1 MEKKVLLSMQNIT
14 KQYPGVLALDGV
26 SIDLYEGETHALVG
40 ENGAGKSTFIK
51 TLAGAIR
58 PDAGSIVID
67 GKTYSE
73 ITPALARDLGIE
85 VIYQEFNLMPTL
97 SVAEN
102 VFMGNMPKKCGIV
115 DKKKMVQQTNEIF
128 SQMGV
133 TIDPQVLVSEL
144 STAYMQLVEIAKAL
158 SKKVRILVMDEPTA
172 PLTSNEVEI
181 LFQIMDRLHKQNVT
195 IIYIS
200 HRLNEIF
207 RVSDR
212 LTIIRDGV
220 KIGTYET
227 KSMTKEALIRGMV
240 GREMNETFPQRN
252 HEIGDVVLKV
262 DNLCGNGVT
271 DISFE
276 LHQGEILGFGGLV
289 GAGRTE
295 IMRVLFG
302 ADICESGTVTLEG
315 KQFRPSSP
323 RQSIRDGIV
332 LIPEDRKLQGVVLGL
347 SISENIS
354 LPNLEAI
361 SRLSV
366 VRKDAEERMVQ
377 EQVKALRIAT
387 PSALQKVKNLS
398 GGNQQKVVLAKWM
411 AGKSKVLIF
420 DEPTRGIDVGAKQE
434 IYKLMNQLC
443 KEGMSIIMISSD
455 MEELLGMADRI
466 VVLCEGVMQ
475 GVVERN
481 DFSAEAVLAL
491 ASGNH

>member
-354 LPNLEAI
+354 LPNLGAI

-443 KEGMSIIMISSD
+443 NEGMSIIMISSD